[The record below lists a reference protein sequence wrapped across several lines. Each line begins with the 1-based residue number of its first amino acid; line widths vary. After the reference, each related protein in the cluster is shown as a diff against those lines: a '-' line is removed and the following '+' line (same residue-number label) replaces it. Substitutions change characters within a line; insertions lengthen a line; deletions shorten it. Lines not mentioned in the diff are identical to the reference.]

1 LGIPHRNATAN
12 AVSIEAGRDVHRRGL
27 LLARVFGQSGGSRKL
42 GLDVAEVRDAGE
54 AGGEDRR
61 GVPVGFGVPGEA
73 PSEDGFDGEVEAAVA
88 GAHRPDADPVVV
100 LRAEAIDLTTSPT
113 GRRALRVGPV
123 AAGSHDAEW
132 GQLHGPHPGWSSG
145 QVGRGA
151 PRPGA
156 PRGRGPRGGGG
167 GNTPPTA

>member
-1 LGIPHRNATAN
+1 
-12 AVSIEAGRDVHRRGL
+12 
-27 LLARVFGQSGGSRKL
+27 
-42 GLDVAEVRDAGE
+42 
-54 AGGEDRR
+54 
-61 GVPVGFGVPGEA
+61 VPVGFGVPGEA

-145 QVGRGA
+145 QVVLRHRAAGRPGRGE
-151 PRPGA
+151 RV
-156 PRGRGPRGGGG
+156 GRGGSTRPRSGCPSALARAEPSRMAWS
-167 GNTPPTA
+167 NATASAHSAELSVLSRAQNASSWKGHVIANIQ